1 MRKRLFLPFI
11 ALSLFSVALASNSNA
26 KQVNASY
33 ETKVSFEDNFDTN
46 EINPN
51 WNTTGSVSLEHQYS
65 SMRINP
71 SIYTWESSVN
81 FNHSLSGNYKVI
93 FDISSSKLGGWFAIA
108 FGNPNASALFT
119 QMNGGVV
126 FFDNNY
132 AKVLDV
138 QGEKLDSFGDYT
150 ISAFGT
156 EINVRRSVEISI
168 NSIGGN
174 RSSMQCEIFENGQS
188 LGTVFESPYLYE
200 NSLDGYLG
208 FNSNLKKTELYSI
221 EILNG
226 SNQRLCYDDF
236 SNSSVLYPTSGSANS
251 EWYSTNFDEEE
262 LKVGYVSSLYLSNI
276 NSGVTYVNELELI
289 DNADIGLGYIIESE
303 AKYSAM
309 DFDVESGFVIAKNEQ
324 GNSFHFFGVRRL
336 AIGYAL
342 IHYSTDSAQVD
353 KIDCL
358 NENDN
363 LTVSLTLNI
372 YQNGDVE
379 FTCGEVEFNIKIQNY
394 AGFVGLFNTNVL
406 QNRNNGAGAF
416 FNYFRLKKSSYYKR
430 DGLDVYNNFNGVKK
444 TYFEDID
451 EYVYDY
457 YVSRQEWNVGA
468 KVTTSK
474 WKRTDQ
480 GNGKLEFNG
489 SANNS
494 FFGPKNLY
502 KDFVVKFDVEVT
514 STTIP
519 YGGTLGLQFGN
530 SRPGLYYDNTKS
542 IGIGYYHDQFD
553 VYRAVPTP
561 TNMDFAPGANT
572 LFYDDDGEVTNIY
585 DTTKK
590 FTLMFIGRN
599 NMVSMYYLL
608 DGEDDSHLNKVRTT
622 VVCKEGETTDGY
634 LAVFGANGISFTIDN
649 LSIINLD
656 LDAPACAYNGTSA
669 YQEVTRLDFTQ
680 STDLSGMTSTNVD
693 ISGNKA
699 KINNGGEIKTTKLV
713 NDFILRLKVNDV
725 ENTLIINQ
733 DSLNVVFVNQQN
745 KYVEIDD
752 GVTTQRLDLNNNF
765 DFRNSV
771 LELEKLNKKLSIRL
785 VGGESSLSEFDDSV
799 VTFEIENNNKS
810 VLTIKSLNG
819 FVSVS
824 AIAFINLNK
833 YATILNRD
841 YDPEIDDVDPWPYR
855 PTGETSKKTGCSGS
869 VSASSLVILAIS
881 LLGLLVLVPTRRRIR
896 K

>member
-1 MRKRLFLPFI
+1 MKKHLFLPFI
-11 ALSLFSVALASNSNA
+11 AISLFSVALASNTTVDLA
-26 KQVNASY
+26 KASY

-46 EINPN
+46 EINSN
-51 WNTTGSVSLEHQYS
+51 WTTTGSVSLEHQYS
-65 SMRINP
+65 SMRMNP
-71 SIYTWESSVN
+71 LVYSWESSVN
-81 FNHSLSGNYKVI
+81 LNRQLSGNFKVA
-93 FDISSSKLGGWFAIA
+93 FDISTSNAGGWFAIA

-119 QMNGGVV
+119 QMKGGIV
-126 FFDNNY
+126 FFNNNY
-132 AKVLDV
+132 AKVLDN
-138 QGEKLDSFGDYT
+138 QGDGLDSFGDYT
-150 ISAFGT
+150 ISTFGT
-156 EINVRRSVEISI
+156 ELNVKRTAEITVTALSG
-168 NSIGGN
+168 S
-174 RSSMQCEIFENGQS
+174 RSSMQCEVFENGQS
-188 LGTVFESPYLYE
+188 LGNVFETPYIFGD
-200 NSLDGYLG
+200 SLDGYLG
-208 FNSNLKKTELYSI
+208 FNSNLKKVEIYSF

-226 SNQRLCYDDF
+226 SSQRIYYDDF
-236 SNSSVLYPTSGSANS
+236 SSSSILYPTSGSSTS
-251 EWYSTNFDEEE
+251 EWYSTNFNEEE

-276 NSGVTYVNELELI
+276 NSGVTYVNELALI
-289 DNADIGLGYIIESE
+289 DNTNIGLGYILESE

-324 GNSFHFFGVRRL
+324 GDSFHFFGVRRL

-342 IHYSTDSAQVD
+342 IHYSTDNAQVD
-353 KIDCL
+353 KIECL

-372 YQNGDVE
+372 YQNGDVS
-379 FTCGEVEFNIKIQNY
+379 FACGEIDFNVNIRNY
-394 AGFVGLFNTNVL
+394 AGFVGLFNTNIL
-406 QNRNNGAGAF
+406 HNRNNGAGAF

-430 DGLDVYNNFNGVKK
+430 DGLDAYNNFNGVKK

-457 YVSRQEWNVGA
+457 FVSRQEWNIGA

-494 FFGPKNLY
+494 FFGPKILY

-514 STTIP
+514 SVNIP

-530 SRPGLYYDNTKS
+530 SRPGLYYENTKS
-542 IGIGYYHDQFD
+542 IGIGYYKDQYNN
-553 VYRAVPTP
+553 YRAVPAL

-572 LFYDDDGEVTNIY
+572 MFYDDDGEVTNIY

-599 NMVSMYYLL
+599 NTVSLYYLL

-622 VVCKEGETTDGY
+622 AICKEGETTDGY

-649 LSIINLD
+649 ISIINLD
-656 LDAPACAYNGTSA
+656 LDAPACAYNGTSTH
-669 YQEVTRLDFTQ
+669 QEVTRLDFTQ
-680 STDLSGMTSTNVD
+680 SADLSGMTSSNVD
-693 ISGNKA
+693 VSANKA
-699 KINNGGEIKTTKLV
+699 RINNNGEIKTSKLV
-713 NDFILRLKVNDV
+713 NDFILRLKVNDI
-725 ENTLIINQ
+725 ENTLLINQ
-733 DSLNVVFVNQQN
+733 DSLNVKFVNQQN
-745 KYVEIDD
+745 KYIEIDD

-771 LELEKLNKKLSIRL
+771 IELEKIDKRLNIRL
-785 VGGESSLSEFDDSV
+785 IGGESSLSEFDDSV
-799 VTFEIENNNKS
+799 ISFEIVNNNES

-819 FVSVS
+819 FVSLNS
-824 AIAFINLNK
+824 ITFINLNK
-833 YATILNRD
+833 YVTILSRD

-869 VSASSLVILAIS
+869 VSASSLIALAVS
-881 LLGLLVLVPTRRRIR
+881 LLGLLVLVPNRRRIR